1 MKGTDILAWSLIIT
15 IIVGLLIGLG
25 YLLVFLFVITFEALN
40 NLMITAGAEVGLSS
54 LVAMILTV
62 YIFFRISNSTIVKNY
77 IQEKREERKTKK
89 LNRIDNNG

>member
-62 YIFFRISNSTIVKNY
+62 YIFFRISKNPTVKNY